1 VNSRIRVID
10 ADMGKGASGDQG
22 GECVSQSEEV
32 DLEGVSLP
40 RFFTNTLGDPPQ

>member
-10 ADMGKGASGDQG
+10 ADKGKGRQRRSR
-22 GECVSQSEEV
+22 GECVSKSEEV

-40 RFFTNTLGDPPQ
+40 RFFTKTLGDPPK

>member
-10 ADMGKGASGDQG
+10 ADKGKREPAEIK
-22 GECVSQSEEV
+22 GECVSKSEEV

-40 RFFTNTLGDPPQ
+40 RFFTKTLGDPPQ